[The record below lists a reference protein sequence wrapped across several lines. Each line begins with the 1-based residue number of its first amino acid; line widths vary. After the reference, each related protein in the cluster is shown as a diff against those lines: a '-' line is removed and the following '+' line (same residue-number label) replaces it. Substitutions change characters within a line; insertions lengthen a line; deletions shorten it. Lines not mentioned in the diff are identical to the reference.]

1 MLAGYFFCIIPTF
14 SANFLVENLVYII
27 NYFIFALQTRMKPSA
42 QHNFILNSATL

>member
-27 NYFIFALQTRMKPSA
+27 NYFIFALAKKGNNRP
-42 QHNFILNSATL
+42 LN